1 MSRATLVPWGF
12 AGAAIL
18 AQIAWPLTAGDTRVA
33 TTQVVVALF
42 AAASISHAW
51 VWRGVRWAASYTAMA
66 LTFGLG
72 VEVLG
77 VTTGFPFSPYEYTD
91 VLTPQVLGVPV
102 LVPLAWTMM
111 AYPALLVGRRLAGGR
126 RVVAGRVGVIVVG
139 AYALASWDVFLDPQ
153 MVAENYWVWLS
164 DYPGLPGIPDTP
176 MVNYAGWLLV
186 SSVLMTVLTLLPDD
200 AADEGVPALLYGWT
214 WLGGIVANAVF
225 LGRPAVAL
233 WGGVLMGVVA
243 VPYLW
248 SVIRDYRDSRRT
260 SDAAAYEDLS
270 AGGPA

>member
-1 MSRATLVPWGF
+1 
-12 AGAAIL
+12 
-18 AQIAWPLTAGDTRVA
+18 VA
-33 TTQVVVALF
+33 TTLVVVALF

-51 VWRGVRWAASYTAMA
+51 VFRGQRWAAAYTAIA

-77 VTTGFPFSPYEYTD
+77 VNTGFPFSPYEYTD
-91 VLTPQVLGVPV
+91 VLNPQLLGVPV
-102 LVPLAWTMM
+102 VVPLAWTMM
-111 AYPALLVGRRLAGGR
+111 AYPALLVGRRLAG
-126 RVVAGRVGVIVVG
+126 AGRFGRLGVIVVG

-164 DYPGLPGIPDTP
+164 DSPGLPGIPDIP

-186 SSVLMTVLTLLPDD
+186 SLVLMTALSMLPEVT
-200 AADEGVPALLYGWT
+200 ADEGVPAVLYGWT

-248 SVIRDYRDSRRT
+248 RVIGEYRSPRGAAHDASARNAPNGTGPQPPHSYNRDGV
-260 SDAAAYEDLS
+260 A
-270 AGGPA
+270 